1 MEDNIELIVTSIK
14 ELTKKRRL
22 VYINYEPAFAVYT
35 AELRKFGI
43 KENEAVSK
51 ETFDTLVDEVLLKRA
66 TIRAMALLKNMDYR
80 RKGLEDKL
88 NEGYYPDRCIEH
100 ALEYVSRFGYI
111 NDERFAENYVNFK
124 AGNKPRIQ
132 IELKLKQKGVDS
144 DIIRRIYIFY
154 HATSKSR
161 KQIENL
167 LYQKGIPADI
177 VESECE
183 NYYSDNDDVE
193 LKQAIKLLNKKLL
206 NKDKDYENI
215 SKAKAYLYR
224 KGFNIDIINKAV
236 LMLEN

>member
-66 TIRAMALLKNMDYR
+66 TIRAMALLKNKDYT

-88 NEGYYPDRCIEH
+88 KEGYYPDRCIEH

-144 DIIRRIYIFY
+144 DIIRRICDEFY
-154 HATSKSR
+154 DYNSD
-161 KQIENL
+161 IEL
-167 LYQKGIPADI
+167 EQ
-177 VESECE
+177 
-183 NYYSDNDDVE
+183 
-193 LKQAIKLLNKKLL
+193 
-206 NKDKDYENI
+206 
-215 SKAKAYLYR
+215 AKAFVEKKHINLETFDYKEIQKVKAALFR
-224 KGFNIDIINKAV
+224 KGFSMDIINKA
-236 LMLEN
+236 LDSKGLFLDIIDN

>member
-51 ETFDTLVDEVLLKRA
+51 ETFNTLVDEVLLKRA
-66 TIRAMALLKNMDYR
+66 TIRAMALLKNKDYT

-88 NEGYYPDRCIEH
+88 KEGYYPDRCIEH

-144 DIIRRIYIFY
+144 DIIRRICDEFY
-154 HATSKSR
+154 DDNSD
-161 KQIENL
+161 IEL
-167 LYQKGIPADI
+167 EQ
-177 VESECE
+177 
-183 NYYSDNDDVE
+183 
-193 LKQAIKLLNKKLL
+193 
-206 NKDKDYENI
+206 
-215 SKAKAYLYR
+215 AKAFVEKKHINLETFDYKEIQKVKAALFR
-224 KGFNIDIINKAV
+224 KGFSMDIINKA
-236 LMLEN
+236 LHSKGLFLDIIDN

>member
-66 TIRAMALLKNMDYR
+66 TIRAMALLKNKDYT

-88 NEGYYPDRCIEH
+88 KERYYPDRCIEH

-144 DIIRRIYIFY
+144 DIIRRICDEFY
-154 HATSKSR
+154 DDNSD
-161 KQIENL
+161 IEL
-167 LYQKGIPADI
+167 EQ
-177 VESECE
+177 
-183 NYYSDNDDVE
+183 
-193 LKQAIKLLNKKLL
+193 
-206 NKDKDYENI
+206 
-215 SKAKAYLYR
+215 AKAFVEKKHINLETFDYKEIQKVKAALFR
-224 KGFNIDIINKAV
+224 KGFSMDIINKA
-236 LMLEN
+236 LDSKGLFLDIIDN